1 MVTFASSNNKN
12 IKIMVNNMKKMLADQ
27 QKINEAVKAVFNLFS
42 DCPYATYVEAM
53 AEAQTQII
61 GLMELAKQQAAIHDA
76 NEEIQTSDITQFLM
90 DVSSLYKVLRPF
102 AEMVGDTND

>member
-1 MVTFASSNNKN
+1 
-12 IKIMVNNMKKMLADQ
+12 MVNNMKKMLADQ

-61 GLMELAKQQAAIHDA
+61 GLMELAK
-76 NEEIQTSDITQFLM
+76 LM

>member
-61 GLMELAKQQAAIHDA
+61 GLMEMAKQQAAIHDA

>member
-1 MVTFASSNNKN
+1 
-12 IKIMVNNMKKMLADQ
+12 MVNNMKKMLADQ

-61 GLMELAKQQAAIHDA
+61 GLMEMAKQQAAIHDA